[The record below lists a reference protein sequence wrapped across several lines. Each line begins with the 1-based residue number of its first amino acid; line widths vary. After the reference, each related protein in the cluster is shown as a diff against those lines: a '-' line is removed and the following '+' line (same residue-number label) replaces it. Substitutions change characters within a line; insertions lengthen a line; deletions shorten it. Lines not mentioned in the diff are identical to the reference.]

1 MDRDSEAWAWALGF
15 QALLTFVVQ
24 RKFPSANPS
33 LLAIPS
39 ALLGGFFMLALAAS
53 ASGSVSNIWPIA
65 CAFYFIPGFFVG
77 WVAAFIARH
86 TRSKPIPPGCCQK
99 CGYNL
104 TGNVSGRCPECG
116 SRIVC
121 GPRPP
126 KAGRP

>member
-1 MDRDSEAWAWALGF
+1 MNPYSEALAWALGF

-24 RKFPSANPS
+24 RKFPSAIPS

-65 CAFYFIPGFFVG
+65 CAVYFIPGFFVG
-77 WVAAFIARH
+77 WLAAFIARH
-86 TRSKPIPPGCCQK
+86 TRPKRIPPGCCQK

-104 TGNVSGRCPECG
+104 RGNVSGRCSERG
-116 SRIVC
+116 SPTGGRR
-121 GPRPP
+121 RPKTGHP
-126 KAGRP
+126 